1 MDIAF
6 HIPGTTEPEIV
17 IRRSALGSLS
27 VLVDG
32 KPAKRRHRRTLS
44 YDVPLPDGTVTEL
57 RLTGQWTG
65 LKAVVDGVES
75 PLEPRVP
82 IFAVVLTFLPLAL
95 VLLGGVVGA
104 LLGVGAAAINARVAR
119 LAAAWPLRIAVM
131 LGVTAAALGLM
142 FGIAVAIAPVPV
154 LATGSCLNGIREGTV
169 VDTDTARA
177 VDCDA
182 AHDNEVVGSVSY
194 TEVGPFPGQPALAA
208 YAESGCVEAFAD
220 YVGIS
225 FEVSTLQMFLVTP
238 TDLTWAKGDRGIDC
252 VVLGPDGER
261 LTGSVKGAKR

>member
-1 MDIAF
+1 MDTSF
-6 HIPGTTEPEIV
+6 HLPGTTEPEIV

-32 KPAKRRHRRTLS
+32 TPAKRRHRRTLS

-65 LKAVVDGVES
+65 LKAIVDGVET

-95 VLLGGVVGA
+95 VVIGGVVGA

-119 LAAAWPLRIAVM
+119 QAAPWPFRILAM
-131 LGVTAAALGLM
+131 LGVTVAALGLTL
-142 FGIAVAIAPVPV
+142 GIAVAIAPLPV
-154 LATGSCLNGIREGTV
+154 LATGSCLNGIGDGTV
-169 VDTDTARA
+169 VDAVSARA
-177 VDCDA
+177 VDCNA
-182 AHDNEVVGSVSY
+182 AHDNEVVGSVRY
-194 TEVGPFPGQPALAA
+194 AETGAFPGQSTLAA
-208 YAESGCVEAFAD
+208 YAESGCIEAFAG

-225 FEVSTLQMFLVTP
+225 FEASTLQMILVTP

-252 VVLGPDGER
+252 VVVGADGER